1 MIFPSLFS
9 WIFADVGK
17 VFGGFL
23 QCQLTQNLLPTT
35 AKKSKHA
42 KQSPFFWIAMPQIR
56 WKNASIPRNQY
67 LGSKGKTPCL
77 QGSGASFVRTM
88 VDTRHRP
95 R

>member
-35 AKKSKHA
+35 AKKIQTCKTEPILLDSNASNQVEKCLNSKE
-42 KQSPFFWIAMPQIR
+42 
-56 WKNASIPRNQY
+56 SIPR
-67 LGSKGKTPCL
+67 
-77 QGSGASFVRTM
+77 F
-88 VDTRHRP
+88 
-95 R
+95 